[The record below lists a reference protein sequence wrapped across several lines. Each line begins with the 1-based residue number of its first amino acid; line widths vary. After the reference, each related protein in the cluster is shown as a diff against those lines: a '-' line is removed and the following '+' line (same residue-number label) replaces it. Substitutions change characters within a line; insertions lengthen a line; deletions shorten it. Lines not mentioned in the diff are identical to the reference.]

1 MDWDARASR
10 TIHLTVKL
18 LVDDYIAVDFRP
30 KAGKGMHPTIKLLVD
45 LFPC

>member
-18 LVDDYIAVDFRP
+18 LVDVYIAVGLNL
-30 KAGKGMHPTIKLLVD
+30 KAGRGVHLII
-45 LFPC
+45 